1 MILLILY
8 ILAGYWG
15 AGVVLYGNKVVI
27 YAPGTLWVKKA
38 AYGFLFGWLFFP
50 LALIMKLLGM
60 R

>member
-1 MILLILY
+1 MILFALY
-8 ILAGYWG
+8 MLAGYWG

-27 YAPGTLWVKKA
+27 CTPGTLFAKKV
-38 AYGFLFGWLFFP
+38 AYGFLFGWLLFP